1 MRDPEPVVLPAA
13 AVMPLVTEALGRGQ
27 RVRLT
32 ATGSSMLPLLRP
44 GDTVELAPLDGPPVL
59 GAVVLVVLA
68 DRAWL
73 HRVARLSGDTVWTQG
88 DATRRHDPP
97 VPLGAIHG
105 QVVAVWRKGRA
116 LGDQT
121 GRWRL
126 AGRLWQLCQ
135 PVSGWLLGVARHLRS
150 HHPAHL
156 VPRTVFDA
164 LLAGLRLDAPTLG
177 EVSAAQW
184 GAVVSMAQRH
194 GVAPMLYDRLR
205 AVGLLERLP
214 AEVAEQLRRVY
225 LSNLARSTQMLA
237 ELGRVLGALD
247 RGGVRA
253 IPLKG
258 AYLAQAVYGN
268 PALRALGDLD
278 LLVPRRSL
286 GRAAVV
292 LDGLGYDVRAWR
304 GPLPDKRHEMLP
316 ISCRATRTSL
326 DVHWCPIHVGE
337 GAGRLVRELWAS
349 SRPAQVA
356 GQAARALA
364 DEELLLALMWHW
376 VHADRLC
383 GDLRNLVDIATLVE
397 RRPALDW
404 ARVMELAQTRGW
416 VRGLAVALQAAAGWL
431 GAPVPAAVLAA
442 VPVEPA
448 RLARLAD
455 LFEAGLPRSVAA
467 VARDPRGWLRQRAR
481 WARLV
486 EAVRTGGGRTRPPAL
501 AALAAVA
508 DRWQRYGPLLRR
520 WLSGDPLLRR
530 GWAAQ
535 RERDDWLSGA

>member
-1 MRDPEPVVLPAA
+1 MSAA
-13 AVMPLVTEALGRGQ
+13 APVIRPSAEVMPLVTDALGRGQ

-73 HRVARLSGDTVWTQG
+73 HRVVRVAADTVWTRG
-88 DATRRHDPP
+88 DAGRRTDPP
-97 VPLGAIHG
+97 VPLSAVQG
-105 QVVAVWRKGRA
+105 QVVGVWRKGRA
-116 LGDQT
+116 LGDLT

-126 AGRLWQLCQ
+126 AGRLWQWCQ
-135 PVSGWLLGVARHLRS
+135 PVSGWLLGVVHRLRG
-150 HHPAHL
+150 HRPAL
-156 VPRTVFDA
+156 MGPRTVLDA

-177 EVSAAQW
+177 PVPPAQW
-184 GAVVSMAQRH
+184 GAVVSLAQQQ
-194 GVAPMLYDRLR
+194 GVAPMLYERLR
-205 AVGLLERLP
+205 VAGLLERLP
-214 AEVAEQLRRVY
+214 AEVSERLRRVY
-225 LSNLARSTQMLA
+225 LSNLARSTHMLA

-278 LLVPRRSL
+278 LLVSRRSL

-304 GPLPDKRHEMLP
+304 GPVSDEWHEMLP
-316 ISCRATRTSL
+316 IRCRETRTSL
-326 DVHWCPIHVGE
+326 DVHWCPVLEGE
-337 GAGRLVRELWAS
+337 DTGRVVRELWAS

-356 GQAARALA
+356 GQAVRTLA

-376 VHADRLC
+376 VYADRLC
-383 GDLRNLVDIATLVE
+383 GDLRNLVDLATLLD

-404 ARVMELAQTRGW
+404 ARVLALAEARGW
-416 VRGLAVALQAAAGWL
+416 ARGLALALQATAGWL
-431 GAPVPAAVLAA
+431 GAPVPASVLAA
-442 VPVEPA
+442 LPMDPA
-448 RLARLAD
+448 RLARIAD
-455 LFEAGLPRSVAA
+455 LFVADLPWSVAA
-467 VARDPRGWLRQRAR
+467 AGRDPRAWLRQRAR
-481 WARLV
+481 SARWV
-486 EAVRTGGGRTRPPAL
+486 EAARTGGGRARRPVVAALGAL
-501 AALAAVA
+501 AFGW
-508 DRWQRYGPLLRR
+508 RRYGPLLRR
-520 WLSGDPLLRR
+520 WLAGDPLLRR
-530 GWAAQ
+530 GWVAQ
-535 RERDDWLSGA
+535 RERDDWLGGA